1 LGFLSL
7 HSKNRPGLKI
17 DIIQKIARMAVNNSA
32 LLEGP
37 VLKSLVRLAV
47 PIVIANLLQ
56 AAYQLVDAFWV
67 GRLGGSAVAAVS
79 VSTPVTFL
87 TIALGTGFALAGSI
101 LIAQYFGA
109 GNREMVNHVAAQ
121 TLVVVAMLSILLGAA
136 GYALSPFFL
145 RLLHVS
151 PEVYQSALGFLR
163 VSFIGLV
170 FNFSF
175 FVFQSIMRGIGKP
188 TLPVYIVLGTVI
200 LNFALDPIFI
210 FGWGPVPALGVMG
223 AALATLSTQ
232 SIAAVIG
239 FVILFR
245 GKRGIQVK
253 WKDFIPDPEH
263 IKRAFSIG
271 FPASIEQSMRA
282 LGLTMLTFLI
292 ASFGTTTVASY
303 GAGSNVLQVVMIPAM
318 GLSMAISTLA
328 GQNIGAG
335 NMPRAAK
342 VAKAG
347 ATLGFTILTLIGV
360 IVFFTAPAL
369 VAFFVPGDTE
379 VIRGGSVFLRTMCLS
394 WGFMGLQLSL
404 TGVLRASG
412 NMITAMVL
420 TLISQW
426 VLQFPLAYVLSR
438 HTGLGSAGIWWAF
451 PIANILIALV
461 TMSVYAKGDWKK
473 KRLTE
478 KEDELRTEVAQ
489 EITAE
494 EGIRK

>member
-1 LGFLSL
+1 MGKTK
-7 HSKNRPGLKI
+7 H
-17 DIIQKIARMAVNNSA
+17 QQ

-37 VLKSLVRLAV
+37 VLTSLIKLAV

-67 GRLGGSAVAAVS
+67 GRLGGFAVAAVS
-79 VSTPVTFL
+79 ISTPVTFL
-87 TIALGTGFALAGSI
+87 TIALGVGFAIAGSI

-109 GNREMVNHVAAQ
+109 RNMQMVNHIAAQ
-121 TLVVVAMLSILLGAA
+121 TLLLVVSLSILFGAA
-136 GYALSPFFL
+136 GYILSPTFL
-145 RLLHVS
+145 HLLNVS
-151 PEVYQSALGFLR
+151 PQVYNGALGFLR

-175 FVFQSIMRGIGKP
+175 FIFQSIMRGIGNV

-210 FGWGPVPALGVMG
+210 FGWGPIKGNGVMG
-223 AALATLSTQ
+223 AALATLATQ
-232 SIAAVIG
+232 SLACIIG

-245 GKRGIQVK
+245 GRYGIHVQ
-253 WKDFIPDPEH
+253 WKDFIPDWFH

-282 LGLTMLTFLI
+282 LGLTVLTFLI
-292 ASFGTTTVASY
+292 ASFGTNTVASY
-303 GAGSNVLQVVMIPAM
+303 GAGSTILQLVMIPAM

-328 GQNIGAG
+328 GQNIGAR
-335 NMPRAAK
+335 NMPRAER
-342 VAKAG
+342 VARLG
-347 ATLGFTILTLIGV
+347 SILGFSILTLIGA
-360 IVFFTAPAL
+360 IVFFTAPYL
-369 VAFFVPGDTE
+369 VAFFVPKDAS
-379 VIRGGSVFLRTMCLS
+379 VIQGGSIFLRIMCLS
-394 WGFMGLQLSL
+394 WGFMGLQLCL

-438 HTGLGSAGIWWAF
+438 HTSLQEKGLWWSF
-451 PIANILIALV
+451 PISYAVIALI
-461 TMSVYAKGDWKK
+461 TMGVYAKGDWKK
-473 KRLTE
+473 KKLTDHDTVLTNE
-478 KEDELRTEVAQ
+478 AAQ
-489 EITAE
+489 EMTAE
-494 EGIRK
+494 EGIRR